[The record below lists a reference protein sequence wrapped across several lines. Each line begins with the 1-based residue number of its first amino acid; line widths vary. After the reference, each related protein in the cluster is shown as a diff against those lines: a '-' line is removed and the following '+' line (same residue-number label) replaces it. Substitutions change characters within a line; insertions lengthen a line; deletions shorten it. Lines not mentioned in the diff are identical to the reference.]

1 MSETKKT
8 APRRKRTCAVCGKEF
23 YAYGRQIYCS
33 AQCRKKEMT
42 RRANPEPKRKQ
53 KKVKALP
60 AKTLAPVPT
69 DPVRD
74 CPKDCRFL
82 GKETCTKTC
91 DYLLITGVPRD
102 CEIRPGGCDKYE
114 KNGGRAD
121 EKL

>member
-1 MSETKKT
+1 MKDTVKKT
-8 APRRKRTCAVCGKEF
+8 APGRKRTCAVCGKEF
-23 YAYGRQIYCS
+23 DAYGRQIYCS

-42 RRANPEPKRKQ
+42 RRASPEPKRK
-53 KKVKALP
+53 KTP
-60 AKTLAPVPT
+60 APSASKLAPVPE
-69 DPVRD
+69 DPVKA
-74 CPKDCRFL
+74 CPKDCRYL
-82 GKETCTKTC
+82 GKGTCTKTC